1 MPSLS
6 RTYNEIQ
13 CSPSTT
19 AVTAMI
25 SLVLPFAMVAM
36 GTIHM
41 DNCPAEKY
49 IPIYLIVGGSFTILV
64 VAVRV
69 LVKICC
75 SGEGNTFLFDLISII
90 INLVLGLFMFA
101 WFIAGSVWIYG
112 LHTKYDPTDKTAAN
126 YCDNTFYLFAFWC
139 TTASYILI
147 AVMVFIACCCCRK

>member
-75 SGEGNTFLFDLISII
+75 SG
-90 INLVLGLFMFA
+90 
-101 WFIAGSVWIYG
+101 SVWIYG